1 MSLDK
6 QIKVSV
12 LIASYN
18 AETYINE
25 CMKAKLDQTL
35 DSFEVIVV
43 DDGSSDGSAN
53 LWKEWAVKDERI
65 CILHTK
71 HKGVAHSR
79 QLGLEQARGEYILY
93 VDADDRIASGMIA
106 DMYQKAVS
114 EKADIV
120 ICDYLELTHDGEVYR
135 KQQPTLLSGVAILED
150 ILEGRLYGALWN
162 KMMQREW
169 LLQTKATFPQ
179 GLTMRED
186 LIFLSRCLPY
196 ASKIAYIPKAYYGYE
211 RRNTSALTNRY
222 VDESPF
228 YYEQECLWVDL
239 ILENQFLRETTRRRL
254 QGYLL
259 TLAYITLKKNLFDKQ
274 KWETTFLKHPEI
286 LTIGTG
292 YKKSI
297 VGMAFNGHFDMA
309 QRIRTLISRLK
320 S

>member
-1 MSLDK
+1 MYLS
-6 QIKVSV
+6 I
-12 LIASYN
+12 IIPIYN
-18 AETYINE
+18 ASSYLHS
-25 CMKAKLDQTL
+25 CL
-35 DSFEVIVV
+35 DSLLSQPIQDFELILV
-43 DDGSSDGSAN
+43 DDGSTDNSASICG
-53 LWKEWAVKDERI
+53 AYVAKDERI
-65 CILHTK
+65 KILHEP

-79 QLGLEQARGEYILY
+79 QLRLEQARGEYILY
-93 VDADDRIASGMIA
+93 VDADDRIAPEMIA

-120 ICDYLELTHDGEVYR
+120 ICDYRELTHDGEVYR
-135 KQQPTLLSGVAILED
+135 KQQPTSLSGVAILED
-150 ILEGRLYGALWN
+150 TLSGRLYGALWN
-162 KMMQREW
+162 KMMRREW
-169 LLQTKATFPQ
+169 LLQTQATFPQ

-239 ILENQFLRETTRRRL
+239 ILENQFFRETTRRRL

-274 KWETTFLKHPEI
+274 KWEATFLKHPEI

>member
-1 MSLDK
+1 MHLS
-6 QIKVSV
+6 I
-12 LIASYN
+12 IIPIYN
-18 AETYINE
+18 ASSYLHS
-25 CMKAKLDQTL
+25 CL
-35 DSFEVIVV
+35 DSLLSQPIQDFELILV
-43 DDGSSDGSAN
+43 DDGSTDNSASICG
-53 LWKEWAVKDERI
+53 AYVAKDERI
-65 CILHTK
+65 KILHEP

-93 VDADDRIASGMIA
+93 VDADDRVAPEMIA
-106 DMYQKAVS
+106 DMYWTAIN

-162 KMMQREW
+162 KMMRREW
-169 LLQTKATFPQ
+169 LLQTKASFPQ
-179 GLTMRED
+179 CLTMRED

-239 ILENQFLRETTRRRL
+239 ILENLFLRETTRRRL

-274 KWETTFLKHPEI
+274 KWEATFLKHPEI